1 MEAKCVFTLF
11 LLSVRHFKLFLSLIK
26 LKVIKVDDRI
36 WFLFIQNDVPTFFF
50 EERISWSTAEITKS
64 VRFNSNC
71 DLENVMSSNKSLF
84 FNFEIALDFYFRV
97 VLNAFFDID
106 WSIGIQVAQESLPFF
121 LFLDKCFQVNNSFIL
136 FLLQ

>member
-1 MEAKCVFTLF
+1 MEAKCVFALF
-11 LLSVRHFKLFLSLIK
+11 LLSVRHFELFLKLIK
-26 LKVIKVDDRI
+26 LKVIKVDDGV
-36 WFLFIQNDVPTFFF
+36 WFLFIQDNVPTFFF
-50 EERISWSTAEITKS
+50 EKRIGWSTAEITKS
-64 VRFNSNC
+64 VGFNSNY
-71 DLENVMSSNKSLF
+71 DLKNVMSSNKSLF

-121 LFLDKCFQVNNSFIL
+121 FFLDKCPQVNNSFIL